1 MQVVKTIK
9 ATINPKRAIKAT
21 INPKCDVKAKVSI
34 PHIMAMEPYT
44 GDYDVIPIFTDIT
57 LETRGKSMT
66 DDVTVTS
73 IPVKKVT
80 NFTGGYTVTIGGD
93 M

>member
-9 ATINPKRAIKAT
+9 ATINPERV
-21 INPKCDVKAKVSI
+21 VKAKVSI
-34 PHIMAMEPYT
+34 PHTVVMEPYT

-66 DDVTVTS
+66 DDVTVRS

-80 NFTGGYTVTIGGD
+80 NLTGGYTVTIGGD